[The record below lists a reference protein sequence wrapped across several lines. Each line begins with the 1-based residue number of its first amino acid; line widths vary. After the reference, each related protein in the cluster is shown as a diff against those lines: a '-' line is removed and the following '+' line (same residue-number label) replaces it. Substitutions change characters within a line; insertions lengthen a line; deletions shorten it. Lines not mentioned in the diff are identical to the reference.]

1 MIQSLKIP
9 IKLIDLNTYINKER
23 GNRYAAASIKKRLTE
38 DIYWIIKSQKI
49 QPFNKPVRIKFKW
62 YVPSRRCD
70 PDNFSFGKKFVLD
83 ALQLAGI
90 LKKDNLM
97 WVLGFDGDDFVVSNE
112 REGVD
117 LTINDENNE
126 AKTS

>member
-1 MIQSLKIP
+1 MKQKIKIP

-23 GNRYAAASIKKRLTE
+23 GNRFAAASIKKKLTE

-49 QPFNKPVRIKFKW
+49 EPYEKPVRLSFTW
-62 YVPSRRCD
+62 YVPSKRCD
-70 PDNFSFGKKFVLD
+70 ADNFSFGKKFILD

-90 LKKDNLM
+90 LKDDNLT
-97 WVLGFDGDDFVVSNE
+97 WVLGFDGDDFIVSKD

-117 LTINDENNE
+117 FTIDDE
-126 AKTS
+126 